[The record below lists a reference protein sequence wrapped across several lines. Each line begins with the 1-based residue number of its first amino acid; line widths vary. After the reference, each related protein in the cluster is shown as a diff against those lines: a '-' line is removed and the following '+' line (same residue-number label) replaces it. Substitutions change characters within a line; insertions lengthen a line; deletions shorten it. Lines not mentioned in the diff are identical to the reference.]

1 MRMMSYVRQV
11 KGLSLTGM
19 TDSGHMVP
27 MDTKEVVG
35 GNEAAATP
43 MELVL
48 QALMG
53 CTAMDVL
60 SILKKM
66 KVEPADFQ
74 VDETHERSEEHPKV
88 YMRIHMIYRFKGD
101 EIDPEKVK
109 RAVMLS
115 KERYCSVSAMLT
127 SSVDITY
134 HIEINGQ
141 RIN

>member
-1 MRMMSYVRQV
+1 
-11 KGLSLTGM
+11 M
-19 TDSGHMVP
+19 TDSGHMVS

-35 GNEAAATP
+35 GHEAAATP

-48 QALMG
+48 QSLMG

-66 KVEPADFQ
+66 KVEPDDFQ
-74 VDETHERSEEHPKV
+74 VDETNERSEEHPKV
-88 YMRIHMIYRFKGD
+88 YTKIHMIYKFKGD
-101 EIDPEKVK
+101 DIDQEKVK

-115 KERYCSVSAMLT
+115 KERYCSVSAMLI

-141 RIN
+141 RID